1 MTDSTGHVFSR
12 VWGRRLPTAIRADG
26 VWIEGS
32 DGRRYLDA
40 AGGAIVNGVGH
51 GNRTV
56 IDAIAAQ
63 LARVDYV
70 HAHSFTTE
78 ALESYAD
85 AVSAV
90 APLSDP
96 KVFPVSGGS
105 EAAETAIKLA
115 RTYHLARGEPERTVV
130 LARQGSYHGN
140 TLGALD
146 ASGRVSLRAGYEPWL
161 GRFDHLPAANEY
173 RCPNPSHPSACGAW
187 HAGRLEAAIERIG
200 SHRVAAF
207 IAEPIVGATL
217 GAVEPPEDYWP
228 AVAEVCRRHGVLV
241 IADEVMTGFGRTG
254 RWFAIEHWGT
264 RPDIVIAGKGA
275 GSGYW
280 PLGLCIASS
289 DVWATAAPRFHHGF
303 TYSHHPVGA
312 AAGSA
317 VIEVIRSGDLV
328 ERSAGMGAEL
338 RDGLR
343 SRLGDH
349 PRVGDIRGRGLLV
362 GVELVAD
369 RERRSPF
376 PRSEAVTERVVGA
389 AMEHG
394 LILYPVTGC
403 ADGADGDGVLL
414 GPPLV
419 IGSDEVT
426 ELVERLTASITAV
439 LG

>member
-78 ALESYAD
+78 ALENYAG

-115 RTYHLARGEPERTVV
+115 RTYHLARGEPERTMV
-130 LARQGSYHGN
+130 LARRGSYHGN

-254 RWFAIEHWGT
+254 RWFAIEHWDT
-264 RPDIVIAGKGA
+264 RPDILIAGKGA

-289 DVWATAAPRFHHGF
+289 EVWATAAPGFHHGF

-317 VIEVIRSGDLV
+317 VPAGRPPEARGHSGPGTAGGSRVGGGQGAALALPTLGGGHRARRGGGHGAWLDPVPGHRLRRRDRWRRRAA
-328 ERSAGMGAEL
+328 RSAA
-338 RDGLR
+338 RD
-343 SRLGDH
+343 
-349 PRVGDIRGRGLLV
+349 RVRRG
-362 GVELVAD
+362 
-369 RERRSPF
+369 
-376 PRSEAVTERVVGA
+376 
-389 AMEHG
+389 
-394 LILYPVTGC
+394 
-403 ADGADGDGVLL
+403 DGAGRA
-414 GPPLV
+414 
-419 IGSDEVT
+419 T
-426 ELVERLTASITAV
+426 RRLDHGRARMTQGEARMQAAAR
-439 LG
+439 